1 MMLDNYEK
9 RKVEDRTFQ
18 HWHRQR
24 ANGAI
29 GAEWKDYWKVN
40 KKQCLKNAVTFKGM
54 LNELNF
60 DRYLSDH
67 ECNAWS
73 LWNMQTMNG

>member
-1 MMLDNYEK
+1 MMLNSYEK

-24 ANGAI
+24 ASGAI

-40 KKQCLKNAVTFKGM
+40 RGKSLENAVLFKGM
-54 LNELNF
+54 LSELNF
-60 DRYLSDH
+60 NRYLLDH

>member
-1 MMLDNYEK
+1 MMLNNYEK

-40 KKQCLKNAVTFKGM
+40 KRKCLENAVTFKGM

-60 DRYLSDH
+60 DRYLSDY
-67 ECNAWS
+67 EINAWS
-73 LWNMQTMNG
+73 LYNVQTMNG

>member
-24 ANGAI
+24 ANGANV
-29 GAEWKDYWKVN
+29 AEWKDYWKVN
-40 KKQCLKNAVTFKGM
+40 KKQCCYIQGNVKRA
-54 LNELNF
+54 
-60 DRYLSDH
+60 
-67 ECNAWS
+67 
-73 LWNMQTMNG
+73 